1 MSESGTGAGT
11 DKGTGAGA
19 PDDAP
24 IWAPSPQQVEESER
38 TEFARGAAAEYGYT
52 GAPDDYAALHAWS
65 VAELGNFWSAV
76 GRHFEVPGFG
86 APGDPLLA
94 EGDALAVDAMPGAR
108 WFPDFRGNFVEAVL
122 AHEVRNPGASAVIAV
137 SEPSDDGAVS
147 RSELTFSQLR
157 EESAALAARLA
168 EAGVRPGDRVAAY
181 VPDIAEG
188 IVAFYATAWIGAV
201 WTACGQDYA
210 PAAAAA
216 RMGQLEPKVL
226 IAADGYRNA
235 GKWHD
240 KRADTADLA
249 ERLPGDVRVIEVR
262 RGAEPGAPGAL
273 VGAESWDEAI
283 ARGRKLMEENGEPA
297 VEKVPFDHPLW
308 VLFSSGTTGTPK
320 GIVHGHGGVL
330 LEHLKVLGLH
340 AGLRAGDRLLWF
352 TTPSWMMWNYRTSAP
367 IVGAT
372 AVCFE
377 GHPTRPPEALWEAV
391 AREKVTIFG
400 TSPGQILASRKAG
413 IRPAAQFDL
422 SALRAIGSSGST
434 MPADSFRWIHD
445 EVGGVPT
452 LSISGGT
459 DVVSAFAGGQDAYP
473 VHAGELSAAYLGC
486 DLCSWSPDGEDLT
499 GEVGE
504 MVIAR
509 PMPSMPVQFWNDA
522 DGARYRSAYFEHFP
536 GVWRHGDW
544 IKINGRGGVTIHGR
558 SDATLNRNGIRMG
571 SADIY
576 GVVEEIEGVA
586 EAFVLGVEGPEA
598 KYWMPLYIVPVE
610 GTEVDAALRDRITV
624 AIRADLSP
632 RHVPDEISQAPGI
645 PHTKTGKKLE
655 VPVTA
660 ILAGREDVNVD
671 RQSIDNP
678 DLLDWYAK
686 RGAEHRW

>member
-1 MSESGTGAGT
+1 MSDNENAGHKVANGPEGQDGAGE
-11 DKGTGAGA
+11 
-19 PDDAP
+19 AP
-24 IWAPSPQQVEESER
+24 IWSPTPEQVDAAER
-38 TEFARGAAAEYGYT
+38 TEFARGAAAEYGYD
-52 GAPDDYAALHAWS
+52 GAPDDYASLHAWS
-65 VAELGNFWSAV
+65 VAELGNFWSAI
-76 GRHFEVPGFG
+76 GRHFGIEGFG
-86 APGDPLLA
+86 APGEPLLSP
-94 EGDALAVDAMPGAR
+94 GDALAGGGMPGAR
-108 WFPDFRGNFVEAVL
+108 WFPGFRGNFVDAVL
-122 AHEVRNPGASAVIAV
+122 HHEAREPSASAVIAV
-137 SEPSDDGAVS
+137 TEPGDDGAVT
-147 RSELTFSQLR
+147 RTELTFAQLR
-157 EESAALAARLA
+157 DQSAALAARLA
-168 EAGVRPGDRVAAY
+168 ELGVRPGDRVAAY

-188 IVAFYATAWIGAV
+188 IVAFYATAWLGAV

-240 KRADTADLA
+240 KRADSADLA
-249 ERLPGDVRVIEVR
+249 GRLPGDVQVIEIR
-262 RGAEPGAPGAL
+262 RGAGPSELA
-273 VGAESWDEAI
+273 GAESWESALG
-283 ARGRKLMEENGEPA
+283 RGREVMAERGEPA
-297 VEKVPFDHPLW
+297 VEKVAFDHPLW

-377 GHPTRPPEALWEAV
+377 GHPTRPPEVLWEAV
-391 AREKVTIFG
+391 AREKVTVFG

-413 IRPAAQFDL
+413 VRPAAQFDL
-422 SALRAIGSSGST
+422 GALRAIGSSGST
-434 MPADSFRWIHD
+434 MPADSFHWIHD

-473 VHAGELSAAYLGC
+473 VYAGELSAAYLGC
-486 DLCSWSPDGEDLT
+486 DLRSWSPDGEDLI

-504 MVIAR
+504 MVIAK
-509 PMPSMPVQFWNDA
+509 PMPSMPVEFWNDT

-586 EAFVLGVEGPEA
+586 EAFVLGVEGPDA
-598 KYWMPLYIVPVE
+598 KYWMPLFVVPAE
-610 GTEVDAALRDRITV
+610 GTQVDAGLRDRITA

-632 RHVPDEISQAPGI
+632 RHVPDEITEAPGI

-660 ILAGREDVNVD
+660 ILAGRDDVNVD

-678 DLLDWYAK
+678 ELLDWYTQ
-686 RGAEHRW
+686 RGAEHSW